1 MNLLT
6 EKVIGRPKSAN
17 PKNRKVT
24 LRMTENEFQK
34 LEEVARKKGLSKSET
49 ILKGIELLATEK

>member
-1 MNLLT
+1 MT